1 MAAFAPTAMMPVAA
15 AYTSPDTPSMPPTFM
30 TPTFTPIVVPAAPVV
45 TAVIDQFDLGLAA
58 IVRDL
63 GCLGIQLVQY
73 TTCVGHA
80 GNRVDR
86 PDSRGHRSCAGKTQ
100 NAGEECSSIH
110 RNLQSKSAPR
120 QPSSRQWLNGS

>member
-15 AYTSPDTPSMPPTFM
+15 AYTSPDTPSVPPFM
-30 TPTFTPIVVPAAPVV
+30 TPIVVPVPVPP
-45 TAVIDQFDLGLAA
+45 AVVDQFDLRLAA

-73 TTCVGHA
+73 TACVGHA

-86 PDSRGHRSCAGKTQ
+86 PDSRGYRGGAGKTQ
-100 NAGEECSSIH
+100 NAGKECSSIH